1 MQTNKWIYAAVGAFV
16 FAGLLAL
23 VWLGLRASDL
33 GGFKSR
39 NGYEVSAMFSDISG
53 LSSNAKVTMSG
64 VQVGRVSRITYDAK
78 MYQARV
84 VMQISGEY
92 NQLPLDTS
100 AEILTAGLLGE
111 KYIGLTPGGDDEVV
125 LKDGDQI
132 QYTSSSMVLEKLI
145 QQFISNMSMSSGEKG

>member
-16 FAGLLAL
+16 LAGLLAL

-64 VQVGRVSRITYDAK
+64 MQVGRVSRIGMQHGLWCNPQRK
-78 MYQARV
+78 PPGVHHLKPVRV
-84 VMQISGEY
+84 QVQENIATLGVRAVHQRIDQ
-92 NQLPLDTS
+92 QLAHHTLV
-100 AEILTAGLLGE
+100 
-111 KYIGLTPGGDDEVV
+111 IGG
-125 LKDGDQI
+125 
-132 QYTSSSMVLEKLI
+132 
-145 QQFISNMSMSSGEKG
+145 